1 MRVRIFFSFS
11 VFLLCAL
18 SGVAQVSDMEKDRV
32 PITELNGLWRFHLG
46 DDPNWAQAGFDDS
59 QWPLL
64 RPDMGWS
71 QQGYHDTGFGWY
83 RIRVVLPPQTGPL
96 SLYLPTLVNNCQ
108 VFANGTLIG
117 EIGRMPPDPK
127 IVIASRALFEIPANA
142 VSSERSLVIAIRFW
156 RWPRLG
162 LLPGIAGLIA
172 PPIIGDAR
180 LLKDWDALQT
190 HDAYWSKSDNGLNL
204 VFNTLTAL
212 AGLAL
217 FALRRKEREYLW
229 FGVAQVFW
237 AAQTFV
243 FCLTVFRPIP
253 YVGAEIFLACAK
265 AGAQFF
271 NLEFFVT
278 LMGQRKGRLY
288 WLAAASALIPVAALF
303 PLEMGWI
310 NDANA
315 SLGGTIF
322 DLIYGV
328 CVPALL
334 YRGASRGNRE
344 ARLLLVPFTL
354 SFSINVAADLL
365 SLPAA
370 AGRPWLNMITG
381 RLFHF
386 IDVPFPMSAL
396 NLAGN
401 LAMFSVMAVLI
412 LRYARSRSDEE
423 RLASELEAAR
433 AVQHVLIPNEL
444 PAVPG
449 YRLQCVYKPAGEVG
463 GDFFQILP
471 LPQGG
476 ALVAIGDVSGKGMP
490 AAMTVSLLVGMMRML
505 ARSMQSPAAILA
517 VMNQS
522 LMDRMAGSFATCLVL
537 HIAPDGVI
545 TAANAGHIAPYVNGS
560 EVVVEGGLP
569 LAVNANAAYPE
580 TEFQLSSDHQL
591 TLLTDGVPEAR
602 RPDGELFGFERA
614 ASISAQPAAEIA
626 RAAEQF
632 GQEDDITVLSITRQP
647 PRHKSVTLAEP
658 AKWSPAP
665 A

>member
-1 MRVRIFFSFS
+1 MRVRIFFLFS
-11 VFLLCAL
+11 VFLISVL
-18 SGVAQVSDMEKDRV
+18 SSVAQVSDMEKDRV
-32 PITELNGLWRFHLG
+32 QMTELNGLWRFHIG
-46 DDPNWAQAGFDDS
+46 DDPTWADAGFDDS

-64 RPDMGWS
+64 RPFMGWS
-71 QQGYHDTGFGWY
+71 RQGYNDTGFGWY
-83 RIRVVLPPQTGPL
+83 RIPVIVPAQTE
-96 SLYLPTLVNNCQ
+96 SLAIYLPKLVNNCQ

-117 EIGRMPPDPK
+117 EIGQMPPHPR
-127 IVIASRALFEIPANA
+127 IVIASRALFAIPANA
-142 VSSERSLVIAIRFW
+142 ISPGRPLVIAIRFW

-162 LLPGIAGLIA
+162 IVPGIAGLIA
-172 PPIIGDAR
+172 PPVIGDAR
-180 LLKDWDALQT
+180 LLNNWYTLQV
-190 HDAYWSKSDNGLNL
+190 HDAYWATSDNGLSL
-204 VFNTLTAL
+204 VFNLLTAL

-217 FALRRKEREYLW
+217 FALRPKEREYLW
-229 FGVAQVFW
+229 FGAAQVLW
-237 AAQTFV
+237 AAQSFV
-243 FCLTVFRPIP
+243 FLSSVFRPIP

-265 AGAQFF
+265 AGAQFL

-288 WLAAASALIPVAALF
+288 WIAAASALIPVFALF

-315 SLGGTIF
+315 SLGGTIL
-322 DLIYGV
+322 DLVYGI

-334 YRGASRGNRE
+334 YRGASRGNLE

-354 SFSINVAADLL
+354 SFSINVIGDLFA
-365 SLPAA
+365 LP
-370 AGRPWLNMITG
+370 GVGTRPWMNMLTG
-381 RLFHF
+381 QLRHIINF
-386 IDVPFPMSAL
+386 PFPMSAF

-401 LAMFSVMAVLI
+401 LAMFSVIAVLI
-412 LRYARSRSDEE
+412 LRYARSRKDEE

-433 AVQHVLIPNEL
+433 AVQHVLIPDEL
-444 PAVPG
+444 PAISG
-449 YRLQCVYKPAGEVG
+449 YQLECVYKPAGQVG

-522 LMDRMAGSFATCLVL
+522 LMDRMAGSFATCLFL

-569 LAVNANAAYPE
+569 LAVNASAAYAE
-580 TEFQLSSDHQL
+580 TKFQLSSDHQL

-647 PRHKSVTLAEP
+647 SRHKSVTLAEP